1 MMASMPT
8 TLILGNQL
16 FPEWTS
22 KGPLS
27 LGPDDRVLMIE
38 DAGIA
43 GRFRYH
49 RARIHHTFV
58 AMREF
63 RDHLKKQKIAVDYF
77 DFGDSLKV
85 PFQKRILLEL
95 KGETELRVATIPD
108 RGFRSEFAGFCS
120 KNGISLRVLPSPQ
133 FLCGEEGFRA
143 YLKNSK
149 RPFMKTFYE
158 RERKRLGI
166 LVDQEGRP
174 AGGQWSF
181 DTENRKK
188 IPKNYQE
195 PALPG
200 VDPGP
205 HDDEVRSLIAKH
217 FPDHP
222 GSNERRFLPANRKD
236 ALAWLNA
243 FLRERLEDF
252 GPYEDAI
259 SQNHATLNHSLL
271 SPLINLGLLNP
282 REVIDRALEAGKKS
296 GLPLAS
302 LEGFI
307 RQVIGWREFVFGVDA
322 VFGEQQHKS
331 NFFSHQRKLAP
342 AWYRGDTGIPPLD
355 DAIKKAGRT
364 AYLHH
369 IERLM
374 IVSNLMLL
382 CQVHPREAY
391 RWFME
396 MQIDSYE
403 WVMGPNVFG
412 MGQMSDGGIFATK
425 PYISG
430 SNYILKMSDYAKG
443 PWCGI
448 WDGLYWSFIDRNR
461 TFFLKN
467 PRLSMMVKLLD
478 KMTPSRKKELFSMAL
493 EFTERVTTT

>member
-1 MMASMPT
+1 MMALMPT

-16 FPEWTS
+16 FPEWTTKAPLKLSS
-22 KGPLS
+22 K
-27 LGPDDRVLMIE
+27 DRVLMIE
-38 DAGIA
+38 DPGIA

-49 RARIHHTFV
+49 PSRIHHTFV

-63 RDHLKKQKIAVDYF
+63 RDHLLREKIKVSYF
-77 DFGDSLKV
+77 ELKDSKDL
-85 PFQKRILLEL
+85 PFQKRILSEL
-95 KGETELRVATIPD
+95 GEERVIRVAAIPD
-108 RGFRSEFAGFCS
+108 RSFRAELSAFCS
-120 KNGISLRVLPSPQ
+120 KNRIKLETLPSPQ
-133 FLCGEEGFRA
+133 FLCGEEEFRL

-166 LVDQEGRP
+166 LVDSKGRP
-174 AGGQWSF
+174 EGGQWSF
-181 DTENRKK
+181 DVENRKK
-188 IPKNYQE
+188 LPKDYRE
-195 PALPG
+195 PSLP
-200 VDPGP
+200 VIKPGP
-205 HDDEVRSLIAKH
+205 HDEEVAILVKKH
-217 FPDHP
+217 FHGHP
-222 GSNERRFLPANRKD
+222 GTLGPRFLPASRKE
-236 ALAWLNA
+236 ALEWLNA
-243 FLRERLEDF
+243 FLKERLEDF

-259 SQNHATLNHSLL
+259 SKEYSTLNHSLL

-282 REVIDRALEAGKKS
+282 KEVVDRATEFGTKHKI
-296 GLPLAS
+296 PLAS
-302 LEGFI
+302 LEGFV
-307 RQVIGWREFVFGVDA
+307 RQIIGWREFIFGIDA
-322 VFGEQQHKS
+322 VFGEKEHET
-331 NFFSHQRKLAP
+331 NFFSHHRKLTA
-342 AWYRGDTGIPPLD
+342 AWYDGNTGIPPLD
-355 DAIKKAGRT
+355 DAIQKADRC

-382 CQVHPREAY
+382 CQVHPHEVY

-430 SNYILKMSDYAKG
+430 SNYILKMSNYQKG
-443 PWCGI
+443 PWCEI

-461 TFFLKN
+461 SFFSKN

-478 KMTPSRKKELFSMAL
+478 KMPEARKKELFSQAR
-493 EFTERVTTT
+493 EFMRQVTSD